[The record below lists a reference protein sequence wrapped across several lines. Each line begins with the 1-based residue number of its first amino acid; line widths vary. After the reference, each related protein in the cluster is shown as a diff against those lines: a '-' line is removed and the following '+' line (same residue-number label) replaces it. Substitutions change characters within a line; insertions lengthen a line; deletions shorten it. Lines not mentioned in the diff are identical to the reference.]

1 MTPTATDNDQIYKT
15 SVILWASLLF
25 SQIIFLGVLFFSKPE
40 VFKFDFSA
48 PFLGEHPVLPVIFL
62 FLAVTNLGISF
73 FIKSQTVKKAV
84 DEQNPRLLQTGTI
97 LACAFCESVSIMGL
111 ILALAFDYP
120 YFFIW
125 FALGIVGIFLHFPK
139 RENYMAASFK
149 KPL

>member
-1 MTPTATDNDQIYKT
+1 MTPTVNDTEQIYKT

-40 VFKFDFSA
+40 VFNFDFSTS
-48 PFLGEHPVLPVIFL
+48 PFDGNAILPIIFL

-84 DEQNPRLLQTGTI
+84 AEQNPRLLQTGTI

-111 ILALAFDYP
+111 ILALAFSYP
-120 YFFIW
+120 YFFVW
-125 FALGIVGIFLHFPK
+125 FALGIIGIFLHFPR
-139 RENYMAASFK
+139 RENFAAANYK
-149 KPL
+149 KL